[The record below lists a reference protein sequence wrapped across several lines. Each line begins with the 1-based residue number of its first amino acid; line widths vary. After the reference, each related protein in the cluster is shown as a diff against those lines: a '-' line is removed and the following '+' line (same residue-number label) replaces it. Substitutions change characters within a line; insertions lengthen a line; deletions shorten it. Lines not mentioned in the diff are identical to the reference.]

1 MKIFNY
7 LNLHYIS
14 LSFIKGKLHDV
25 EKELGGVAS
34 ETLSKNW
41 QKKEYI
47 LNENVDLTSFVSASY
62 FERVQF
68 ILWQPKSIDVDM
80 VAFVTNMPDGWPT
93 LLNFYLTHYDRE
105 IFRIRLSDEIEEY
118 PANQIE
124 YKTRHEKRI
133 VQALRDSDKWKFY
146 EEGTVLPFEDVNNY
160 KKRKIADRL
169 NADII
174 DDYLKQNGID
184 ISNSSFWV
192 SNGMA
197 YEYSTI
203 LGQKRANL

>member
-1 MKIFNY
+1 MK
-7 LNLHYIS
+7 
-14 LSFIKGKLHDV
+14 
-25 EKELGGVAS
+25 KEL
-34 ETLSKNW
+34 
-41 QKKEYI
+41 Y
-47 LNENVDLTSFVSASY
+47 
-62 FERVQF
+62 
-68 ILWQPKSIDVDM
+68 
-80 VAFVTNMPDGWPT
+80 
-93 LLNFYLTHYDRE
+93 
-105 IFRIRLSDEIEEY
+105 
-118 PANQIE
+118 
-124 YKTRHEKRI
+124 
-133 VQALRDSDKWKFY
+133 RDSDKWKFY